1 MTSTLVSPPQQTR
14 RPWVT
19 IAAIAFTVLS
29 WASAFVVI
37 RWVGDIF
44 EPGPLALGR
53 LVVGSAVLGAFLL
66 ARQRWVPPNRR
77 EWLLVVICGVVWFAL
92 YNIALNAAEQ
102 RVDAGTTAMLVNI
115 GPLLIAVFAGLLLGE
130 GFPRWLVIGAAVSFA
145 GVLLIG
151 ASTAQSGEADL
162 AGVLLCLVAAMSY
175 AIGVLSQKPILR
187 RLPALQVTW
196 LACTIGAVACLPY
209 GSGLADD
216 VRAASSGA
224 ISGLLY
230 LGIVPTALA
239 FSTWAYALART
250 SAGSLGISTY
260 LVPPLTI
267 VMAWVLLGEVPVLL
281 ALAGGVVCLGGVALS
296 RRRDRSLVVE
306 PGH

>member
-1 MTSTLVSPPQQTR
+1 MTSTLASPPQQTR
-14 RPWVT
+14 RPRVT

-130 GFPRWLVIGAAVSFA
+130 DFLVGSSSARPFPSPV
-145 GVLLIG
+145 
-151 ASTAQSGEADL
+151 
-162 AGVLLCLVAAMSY
+162 C
-175 AIGVLSQKPILR
+175 
-187 RLPALQVTW
+187 
-196 LACTIGAVACLPY
+196 C
-209 GSGLADD
+209 
-216 VRAASSGA
+216 SS
-224 ISGLLY
+224 
-230 LGIVPTALA
+230 V
-239 FSTWAYALART
+239 
-250 SAGSLGISTY
+250 
-260 LVPPLTI
+260 
-267 VMAWVLLGEVPVLL
+267 
-281 ALAGGVVCLGGVALS
+281 
-296 RRRDRSLVVE
+296 RRRPSRARQISRVCCSAWLLR
-306 PGH
+306 